1 MAGAVGRGP
10 PSAWCRAAAAGRPWA
25 VSARDRVEWVPGRE
39 ALARGA
45 AHLRAGGEAGALR
58 PVGAAARRAAAV
70 HPADAVAQP
79 ADAVAQPAD
88 AVARPAVPAGVAVP
102 PADEAVP
109 PAGVA
114 VPPAAAAGRRPGPL
128 VRPAAAAGRPV
139 GAVVRPVGA
148 VVSAAAAGCAWQSC
162 RSVMAQD
169 TTPPQIPAM
178 LIDVHAHF
186 YHDRTLRAD
195 WRERNASRLRAGE
208 RIGITTHVASIL
220 GSFGRT
226 SPTYFPSP
234 ADLEYGNNAL
244 IGLEHTHPDRIRG
257 YVTVNPNYAAHA
269 RVEIQRGL
277 AAGMI
282 GIKLAASRRAS
293 DPLLDPI
300 CELARER
307 GVPVLHHVWQHRRRD
322 WPGQEAS
329 DAVELCVLAAR
340 HPDVRFIL
348 AHIGGGGDWQH
359 SLAALA
365 RVPNVAVDLSGSGV
379 DGGMLE
385 SCLAAVGVER
395 LVWGTDLTMDTGWA
409 KLRYLE
415 RLLAPKELE
424 LVRWKNAARLFPHGV
439 FPSD

>member
-25 VSARDRVEWVPGRE
+25 VSARDPVEWVPGRE

-70 HPADAVAQP
+70 HPARAVAHP
-79 ADAVAQPAD
+79 VS
-88 AVARPAVPAGVAVP
+88 AVARPVVLPVGA
-102 PADEAVP
+102 AVP
-109 PAGVA
+109 PAGAA
-114 VPPAAAAGRRPGPL
+114 VHRPGP
-128 VRPAAAAGRPV
+128 VVHPADAAVRPV

-257 YVTVNPNYAAHA
+257 YVTVNPNYASVWFTFVRPNQKGCHPFDGQVIMK
-269 RVEIQRGL
+269 RVTPPTWKKILEE
-277 AAGMI
+277 
-282 GIKLAASRRAS
+282 
-293 DPLLDPI
+293 DLD
-300 CELARER
+300 
-307 GVPVLHHVWQHRRRD
+307 
-322 WPGQEAS
+322 
-329 DAVELCVLAAR
+329 
-340 HPDVRFIL
+340 DVR
-348 AHIGGGGDWQH
+348 
-359 SLAALA
+359 
-365 RVPNVAVDLSGSGV
+365 
-379 DGGMLE
+379 
-385 SCLAAVGVER
+385 
-395 LVWGTDLTMDTGWA
+395 
-409 KLRYLE
+409 
-415 RLLAPKELE
+415 
-424 LVRWKNAARLFPHGV
+424 
-439 FPSD
+439 SDE